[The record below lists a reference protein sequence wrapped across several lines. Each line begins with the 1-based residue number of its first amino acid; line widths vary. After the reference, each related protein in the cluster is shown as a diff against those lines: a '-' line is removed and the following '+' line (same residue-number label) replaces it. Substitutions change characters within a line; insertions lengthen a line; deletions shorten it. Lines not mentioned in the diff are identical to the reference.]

1 MSIFYYDDCKC
12 ELISLPNV
20 ISNFNLP
27 SSVRELSQHI
37 YFFLLETEKKQ
48 NYWSFLSRTP
58 SDRILVYDHDKSQKI
73 IIYFCKTINYRR
85 GTIYLAIQV
94 ARGWPSKKINITP
107 KVYSTDIIHHSAAS
121 FGTTPG
127 IDHCKTALF
136 QFLADPEFNCFKE
149 TALYTFKHS

>member
-12 ELISLPNV
+12 ELIPLPNV

-37 YFFLLETEKKQ
+37 HFFLLETEKKQ

-127 IDHCKTALF
+127 IDHCKTALS